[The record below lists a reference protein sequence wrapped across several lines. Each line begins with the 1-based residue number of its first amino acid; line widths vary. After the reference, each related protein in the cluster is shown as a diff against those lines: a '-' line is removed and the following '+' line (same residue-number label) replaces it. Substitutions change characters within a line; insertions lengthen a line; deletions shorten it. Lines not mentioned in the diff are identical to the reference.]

1 MGNVLV
7 VGLGG
12 FLGSALRYTLAR
24 LLYARAPGFPL
35 GTLAVNVLGCLAIGL
50 LEADTPFWLITLV
63 VIGYGSVVISWN
75 GTSQA
80 EFAHLSPPG
89 ETAKPAFRAGRSSAL
104 PSRAK

>member
-35 GTLAVNVLGCLAIGL
+35 GTLAVNVLGCLAIGFL
-50 LEADTPFWLITLV
+50 GGLWQHTVLTSEPLRLFLITGIWLL
-63 VIGYGSVVISWN
+63 ILWI
-75 GTSQA
+75 
-80 EFAHLSPPG
+80 F
-89 ETAKPAFRAGRSSAL
+89 
-104 PSRAK
+104 